1 METRSNWTKR
11 WIDQSGEQ
19 WRTWNL
25 KTDRR
30 NEFVRKMKHF
40 CPSLTPWKIIINWTR
55 RNEAYWQAIDSCTR
69 KIRKFSTNRRCLFRR
84 IFDWNYLK
92 LRSRLYRNLD
102 CLFRFTSN
110 WRWRKRFFFSIGFNR
125 VRGMVRG
132 VFVLLWISGWKYI
145 CLWQARCATIDR
157 WQSFIRNIEVR
168 PIEGSILI
176 E

>member
-11 WIDQSGEQ
+11 WVDQSGEQ

-55 RNEAYWQAIDSCTR
+55 RNEAYWQAIDPCTR

-110 WRWRKRFFFSIGFNR
+110 WRWRKRFFFQLGSTGFEGWSEEWLFYCGSQGGSTSASGKRVVRLSIDDKVLSAISKFGRSKNR
-125 VRGMVRG
+125 
-132 VFVLLWISGWKYI
+132 F
-145 CLWQARCATIDR
+145 
-157 WQSFIRNIEVR
+157 
-168 PIEGSILI
+168 
-176 E
+176 

>member
-11 WIDQSGEQ
+11 WVDQSGEQ

-110 WRWRKRFFFSIGFNR
+110 WRWRKRFFFQLGSTGFEGWSEEWLFYCGSQGGSTSASGKRVGRLSIDDK
-125 VRGMVRG
+125 
-132 VFVLLWISGWKYI
+132 VLSAISKFGRSK
-145 CLWQARCATIDR
+145 DR
-157 WQSFIRNIEVR
+157 F
-168 PIEGSILI
+168 
-176 E
+176 